1 VRFFWTLFW
10 SFMLVE
16 MLTYVVGAMTPGTT
30 FDFMPG
36 AIISVGVTI
45 LIFIAT
51 AVIPSEPVAKH

>member
-1 VRFFWTLFW
+1 
-10 SFMLVE
+10 

-30 FDFMPG
+30 FEFMPG

-51 AVIPSEPVAKH
+51 SVIPSEPVAKH